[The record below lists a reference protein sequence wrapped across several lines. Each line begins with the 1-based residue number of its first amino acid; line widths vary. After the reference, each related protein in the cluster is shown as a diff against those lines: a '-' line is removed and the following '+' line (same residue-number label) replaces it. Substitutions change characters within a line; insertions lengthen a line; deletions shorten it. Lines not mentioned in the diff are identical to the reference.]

1 MLLFIKFRY
10 ISYVDETYIHSGHT
24 QGKQW
29 TDSSDKGFHK
39 NISKGQ
45 RLIVVHG
52 GGSNGFVEN
61 ALLIFKS
68 GLKTGDFHD
77 DMNFENFSKWLQE
90 RYLPNLP
97 INSVVI
103 VDNASYHNVQ
113 VEKVPNMSSRKGDM
127 LSWLQHHNIA
137 ADSKLYKAE
146 LYSLIKLHK
155 ADNIKYRIDE
165 IITKA
170 GHTVLR
176 LPPYHPDLNPIEMI
190 WGAVKNAIASRNVT
204 GKKESVN

>member
-1 MLLFIKFRY
+1 MVVVIIIIIIIVLLFIKFRY

-68 GLKTGDFHD
+68 
-77 DMNFENFSKWLQE
+77 
-90 RYLPNLP
+90 
-97 INSVVI
+97 
-103 VDNASYHNVQ
+103 
-113 VEKVPNMSSRKGDM
+113 
-127 LSWLQHHNIA
+127 
-137 ADSKLYKAE
+137 
-146 LYSLIKLHK
+146 
-155 ADNIKYRIDE
+155 DE